1 MRAFF
6 FKQQDVY
13 NIGIQKNCCFHCNA
27 YLNKAFVPDLEIL
40 LKYSLFD
47 VILVWPNQSAGSFPK
62 LRYLKIKN
70 YHLHQK
76 EYHFLPNL
84 PYNNEKDEPATN
96 SISYSKYKTV
106 NCTLYCVKQFSLNFY
121 TVFGLW

>member
-1 MRAFF
+1 M
-6 FKQQDVY
+6 
-13 NIGIQKNCCFHCNA
+13 
-27 YLNKAFVPDLEIL
+27 
-40 LKYSLFD
+40 KYSLFD

-84 PYNNEKDEPATN
+84 PYNNGKDEPATN

-121 TVFGLW
+121 TVFGLWWVKVNFGAKALPDVAETVINISDNYLDFYAKDLLI